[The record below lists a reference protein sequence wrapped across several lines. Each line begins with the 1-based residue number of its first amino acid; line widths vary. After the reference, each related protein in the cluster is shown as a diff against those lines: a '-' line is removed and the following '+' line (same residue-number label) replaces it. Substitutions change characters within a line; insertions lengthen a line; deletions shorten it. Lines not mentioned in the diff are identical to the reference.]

1 MAVNPV
7 TRHMQAHGHTAA
19 NKTVY
24 VVQNW
29 QEHVKH
35 ARWKDYSHSATNTST
50 GASEHW
56 PDGVFA

>member
-1 MAVNPV
+1 
-7 TRHMQAHGHTAA
+7 MQAHGHTAA